1 MDWKLGLLAIA
12 SVMVLF
18 VLWIGDIIKPGSLK
32 RSGLRHVEVYFF
44 GIWLFA
50 AIVTFVV
57 GPLTA
62 QFAAHWPQVVGD
74 GDAESLR
81 HQTAMLLCVSGVSGA
96 VGIGLAYLISCGGK
110 GTGLR
115 VTWSDIPLG
124 LACFVLALPLVELVG
139 STLMLVHTQ
148 LSGVKPDELGHPTL
162 ALILDGWGSTWGWA
176 LVAAVVL
183 VVPIAEELIFRGFL
197 QSAILRY
204 ADSPWVAVTLTS
216 IGFAAVH
223 YGWDG
228 QPGVPWYGIGQLF
241 MLSIAIGIAYERT
254 RRLGVP
260 IVMHAAF
267 NAMMV
272 TLAVARTG

>member
-1 MDWKLGLLAIA
+1 MQWELGLLAIA

-18 VLWIGDIIKPGSLK
+18 VLWIGDIIKPGSIK
-32 RSGLRHVEVYFF
+32 RSGFRHVEVYFF

-62 QFAAHWPQVVGD
+62 QFAADVPRVVGD
-74 GDAESLR
+74 GDHDSLR
-81 HQTAMLLCVSGVSGA
+81 YQTAMLLCTSGVSAA
-96 VGIGLAYLISCGGK
+96 VGAGLAYLISRGGK
-110 GTGLR
+110 GTGLH
-115 VTWSDIPLG
+115 VSWSDIPLG

-139 STLMLVHTQ
+139 SALMLVHTE
-148 LSGVKPDELGHPTL
+148 LAGAKPDPIGHPTL

-176 LVAAVVL
+176 MVGAVVV

-204 ADSPWVAVTLTS
+204 ADSPWIAVVLTS
-216 IGFAAVH
+216 VGFAAVH

-254 RRLGVP
+254 RRMGVP

-267 NAMMV
+267 NALMV
-272 TLAVARTG
+272 TMAVARG